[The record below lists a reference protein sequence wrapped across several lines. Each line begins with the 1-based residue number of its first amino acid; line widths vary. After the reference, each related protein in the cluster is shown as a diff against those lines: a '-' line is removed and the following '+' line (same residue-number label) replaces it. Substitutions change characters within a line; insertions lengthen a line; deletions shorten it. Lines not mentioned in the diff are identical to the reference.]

1 MKTVLFEVANL
12 ADVLARTQA
21 VLASGKPDRYA
32 HMSFESA
39 ESMART
45 MTPSR
50 WRIIEVM
57 TGAGPLGV
65 RELARRVARDVKGV
79 HTDANALVTA
89 GVMDRTCDGKY
100 LFPFDRVKVQFELH
114 AAA

>member
-1 MKTVLFEVANL
+1 MKTVLFEVAT
-12 ADVLARTQA
+12 ADDVFARVQA

-50 WRIIEVM
+50 WRVIEVM

-65 RELARRVARDVKGV
+65 RELARRVGRDVKGV
-79 HTDANALVTA
+79 HNDVNALVVA
-89 GVMDRTCDGKY
+89 GVVDRADDGKY
-100 LFPFDRVKVQFELH
+100 VFPFDRVKVQFELR
-114 AAA
+114 AVA